1 MWVYL
6 SIAFLVLPIFVPTA
20 VLLSEPTARRRWMIA
35 PFVVIGTAVAVA
47 LLAAMLHGPLGVRLR
62 PYHLAYSLRLDH
74 SAVVISL
81 YVVAVCGAWL
91 VSGDR
96 LIFFYGII
104 NLVAVIVI
112 AKLTIDGFASVWCGY
127 AALTSAAMA
136 LYMRRPH
143 SGRSPVLAV
152 AT

>member
-1 MWVYL
+1 
-6 SIAFLVLPIFVPTA
+6 
-20 VLLSEPTARRRWMIA
+20 MIA
-35 PFVVIGTAVAVA
+35 PFVVIGTVVALL
-47 LLAAMLHGPLGVRLR
+47 LLAAMLHGPVGVRLR
-62 PYHLAYSLRLDH
+62 PYHLAYSLHLDH

-91 VSGDR
+91 ASGYR
-96 LIFFYGII
+96 LIALYGIV
-104 NLVAVIVI
+104 NLIAVIVI

-143 SGRSPVLAV
+143 SGHSPALAV
-152 AT
+152 AS